1 MFKIV
6 KSIPFYARFFDFAVI
21 YTDEQSKFVK
31 MKVKSLLY
39 NIGVMVWGVML
50 FAACSSDSSGDNATI
65 IDPNPSPRTET
76 WMVTIE
82 PEFVLADA
90 DKSAHRVAPVKEA
103 IDDKGER
110 VATFDSMAVNN
121 VVLKEGWRYKLK
133 IAANLSIDDLGSSAY
148 TYTSMKIEDMTYVGI
163 KTSNMKEVVMDVF
176 PIRVLPKNSE
186 ETWSYETLCGQIVG
200 TDEKIDMMM
209 GEINGLDFKEFYG
222 KDNFYRLRIKA
233 TITPSQKPIYEGKQ
247 NRIRLVQLVR
257 KSVMEKDSIVYAD
270 DSGVNTDQ
278 NTVVSNSQYGD
289 FEMNWMYSTEDG
301 KSQVIGKG
309 ILHAELNN
317 ISTFGFFMDAEN
329 NMTKFFV
336 DQIFKKDYK
345 TMEPQKVTVDVDGAT
360 FNSVLQYG
368 FVGYSSDAYYYNIKN
383 WQYSAIAKIDDTFYQ
398 FTPIPDYEKSSMTYD
413 SKAKQWMGVITI
425 KQVDLCEAY
434 RIPPPWTENYVMSP
448 PLKIVFS
455 TTKKIK

>member
-1 MFKIV
+1 
-6 KSIPFYARFFDFAVI
+6 
-21 YTDEQSKFVK
+21 

-39 NIGVMVWGVML
+39 NIGVMVWGLML
-50 FAACSSDSSGDNATI
+50 FAACSSDSSDDSAAI

-133 IAANLSIDDLGSSAY
+133 IAANLSVDDLGSSAY

-209 GEINGLDFKEFYG
+209 GEIYGLDYKEFYG
-222 KDNFYRLRIKA
+222 KDHFYRLRIKA

-257 KSVMEKDSIVYAD
+257 KSVIEKDSIVYAD
-270 DSGVNTDQ
+270 ASGVNTDQ
-278 NTVVSNSQYGD
+278 NPSVSNSQYGD
-289 FEMNWMYSTEDG
+289 FEMNWMYSIDQDSKNT
-301 KSQVIGKG
+301 QVIGKG

-317 ISTFGFFMDAEN
+317 TSTFGFFMDAEN

-360 FNSVLQYG
+360 YNSVLQYT
-368 FVGYSSDAYYYNIKN
+368 FIGYSSDAYYYNIKN

-398 FTPIPDYEKSSMTYD
+398 FTPILDYEKSTMSYD
-413 SKAKQWMGVITI
+413 SKTKQWLGVITI
-425 KQVDLCEAY
+425 KQVDLYEAY
-434 RIPPPWTENYVMSP
+434 KIPPAHLETYKMSP
-448 PLKIVFS
+448 PLIIRFS